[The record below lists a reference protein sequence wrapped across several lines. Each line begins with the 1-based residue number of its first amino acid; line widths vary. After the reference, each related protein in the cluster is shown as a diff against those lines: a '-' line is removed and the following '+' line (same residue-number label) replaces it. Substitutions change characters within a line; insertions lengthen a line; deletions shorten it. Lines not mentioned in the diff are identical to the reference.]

1 MTCPIC
7 KKITSQS
14 HRPFCSAR
22 CKDVDL
28 SKWLISG
35 YVIANENEN
44 DNLDTDAVGEGAD
57 G

>member
-44 DNLDTDAVGEGAD
+44 DNLDIDAVGEGAD